1 MYQLLSC
8 CLRCRVRAYVCTPKR
23 ITAACWCLCYCCCH
37 CNDSCSLWCCAKR
50 QQQQVQANSQ
60 HSVRQQNAPRRSG
73 DDAMRCDAARRV
85 TLGLSRFTSAS
96 AIRFILNFFADRLD
110 AFFYFTCIYTNIHA
124 YICKRVCVIASRYVY
139 ISVCV
144 RRLRS
149 ASLLVCMRSCSVRIG
164 LGLESNRFGVVVVVA
179 WALIIH
185 FRCDFVFFS
194 FSFAFRFGVS
204 DFLLLRPLH
213 CTAPPCHAAQ
223 RTITLRASFYEN
235 SVCIFPLSIYC

>member
-1 MYQLLSC
+1 MTVVACDVEQNDSNNKYKQTASTAC
-8 CLRCRVRAYVCTPKR
+8 ANKTRPAAVGTMRCGATRRGALRWDCRVSHPHLRFVSFWIFLR
-23 ITAACWCLCYCCCH
+23 IAWMLFPIY
-37 CNDSCSLWCCAKR
+37 
-50 QQQQVQANSQ
+50 
-60 HSVRQQNAPRRSG
+60 
-73 DDAMRCDAARRV
+73 
-85 TLGLSRFTSAS
+85 
-96 AIRFILNFFADRLD
+96 
-110 AFFYFTCIYTNIHA
+110 FFYFTCIYTNIHA

-139 ISVCV
+139 TSVCV

-164 LGLESNRFGVVVVVA
+164 LGLESNRFVVVVVVA

-204 DFLLLRPLH
+204 DFLLWRALH